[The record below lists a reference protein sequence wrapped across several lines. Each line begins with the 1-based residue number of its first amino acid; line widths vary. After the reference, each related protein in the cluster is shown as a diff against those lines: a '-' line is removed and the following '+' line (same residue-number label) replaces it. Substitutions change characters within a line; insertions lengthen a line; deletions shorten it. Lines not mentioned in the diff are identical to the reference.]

1 MTNKPSEQKGVE
13 PKEEEEEREGRMG
26 DVRWRKGAEVVR
38 GVYVCVC
45 AGQAGGVTRL
55 GPLGTPRSQPC

>member
-13 PKEEEEEREGRMG
+13 PKEEEEEQGGRMG
-26 DVRWRKGAEVVR
+26 DVRWRRGAEVVR
-38 GVYVCVC
+38 GVYVC